1 MWNLLAKFLARPRV
15 ADWLIRRAMR
25 TPYLHLIISARRD
38 IYATDSPA
46 EVAATHA
53 GERWYMRRYWL
64 FRLGPLQARVHHILA
79 EDPGR
84 DLHNH
89 PWPFRTFILRGWYVE
104 NRHQPY
110 IRQVGQ
116 TYRMGP
122 NEYHRISDLDPD
134 GAWTLFITFGKRAP
148 WGFKVGGQFVPH
160 EEY

>member
-25 TPYLHLIISARRD
+25 TPYRHILIDKGLIVVVEDWHGYQLRMPPRC
-38 IYATDSPA
+38 
-46 EVAATHA
+46 H
-53 GERWYMRRYWL
+53 WYMRRYWL
-64 FRLGPLQARVHHILA
+64 FRLGPLQARLHHILA

-84 DLHNH
+84 NLHNH

-110 IRQVGQ
+110 IRRAGE

-122 NEYHRISDLDPD
+122 NEYHRISDLAPD
-134 GAWTLFITFGKRAP
+134 GAWTLFVTFGKRAP